1 MAQGGARTPGSGNPR
16 SGGSARRHAHARP
29 DRSTR
34 NRQTSGTRA
43 ALEIRLRILDGP
55 SAGTEYAI
63 AGSVVRIGRG
73 DDNDIVL
80 PDSNA
85 SRNHAELVR
94 DGSGRYRVR
103 DVGSRNGILVNK
115 KKLPQAV
122 LNSGD
127 RVTIGSTTVEFV
139 SDAGGAGASGG
150 MAKRWIVVAAG
161 AAILGFAI
169 VSFGLPGGGTEPQ
182 RGTGPIVITGASFDA
197 APGATET
204 PAFVGEDGVSIASLF
219 ATAQTAPPGNQKG
232 SEVGRNK
239 TTKAPVGVPTP
250 PPVDVPKGASNE
262 KIIAAIMAEGE
273 RAYGSG
279 KLVDARAYFDRAVK
293 LDPNCERCVNRYDS
307 TDRQILKEVTDAM
320 AVGVTYLDNQRWD
333 QAIMAFE
340 KVKFLDPDPA
350 SVNNA
355 NATAYI
361 EDAKQKKASG
371 GR

>member
-1 MAQGGARTPGSGNPR
+1 MAQSGPRPSGGKPR
-16 SGGSARRHAHARP
+16 SGSSARRPPARP
-29 DRSTR
+29 ERNTRS
-34 NRQTSGTRA
+34 RQTGATRA
-43 ALEIRLRILDGP
+43 APDIRLRILDGA

-63 AGSVVRIGRG
+63 AGSLVRIGRG

-94 DGSGRYRVR
+94 DGSGRYLVR
-103 DVGSRNGILVNK
+103 DVGSRNGILINK
-115 KKLPQAV
+115 KKQPQS
-122 LNSGD
+122 LLKNGD
-127 RVTIGSTTVEFV
+127 RVTIGSTTVEFLT
-139 SDAGGAGASGG
+139 DAEGEAASGG
-150 MAKRWIVVAAG
+150 GAAKRWIVVAIGAG
-161 AAILGFAI
+161 ILGFAI
-169 VSFGLPGGGTEPQ
+169 VSFGLPGGGGPSQ
-182 RGTGPIVITGASFDA
+182 PRPTGPIVITGADPVPV
-197 APGATET
+197 PGATAA
-204 PAFVGEDGVSIASLF
+204 PAPGQEGVSIASLF

-232 SEVGRNK
+232 SEVGRNQ
-239 TTKAPVGVPTP
+239 TTKAAVGAATPALNIPT
-250 PPVDVPKGASNE
+250 GASNE

-273 RAYGSG
+273 RAYASG

-307 TDRQILKEVTDAM
+307 TDRQITKEVNDAM

-361 EDAKQKKASG
+361 DDAKQKKGSG

>member
-1 MAQGGARTPGSGNPR
+1 MAAPRGTPS
-16 SGGSARRHAHARP
+16 RRPPARP
-29 DRSTR
+29 ERNTRS
-34 NRQTSGTRA
+34 RQTGSTRA
-43 ALEIRLRILDGP
+43 ALDIRLRILDGA

-63 AGSVVRIGRG
+63 AGSLVRIGRG

-94 DGSGRYRVR
+94 DGSGRYLVR
-103 DVGSRNGILVNK
+103 DVGSRNGILINK
-115 KKLPQAV
+115 KKHPQAL
-122 LNSGD
+122 LNNGD
-127 RVTIGSTTVEFV
+127 RVTIGSTTVEFL
-139 SDAGGAGASGG
+139 SDAEAAGSSGG
-150 MAKRWIVVAAG
+150 DAAKRWIVVAVAAG
-161 AAILGFAI
+161 ALGFAI
-169 VSFGLPGGGTEPQ
+169 VSFGLPGGGGGSQQKT
-182 RGTGPIVITGASFDA
+182 TGPIVITGVDPVPV
-197 APGATET
+197 PGATAA
-204 PAFVGEDGVSIASLF
+204 PAVGQDGVSIASLF

-232 SEVGRNK
+232 SEVGRNQ
-239 TTKAPVGVPTP
+239 TTKAAVGAVTP
-250 PPVDVPKGASNE
+250 PQLSIPQGASNE

-273 RAYGSG
+273 RAYVSG

-307 TDRQILKEVTDAM
+307 TDRQILKEVNDAM

-361 EDAKQKKASG
+361 DDAKQKKGSG